1 MEVAV
6 KDIVVHDR
14 IRNDYGDIDELA
26 KDIAEHGLICPIAI
40 TPDYQLIAGERRLKA
55 IQLLG
60 WETVK
65 VNMMTVEDEA
75 ALLEREIAENEVRK
89 DFTFSER
96 MRYAAKLKPVYQD
109 IAQQNIMNGTPVA
122 RETGGRVDQIVAE
135 KVGLGSGTRL
145 WKAEKIIES
154 APEEMI
160 KQLDEGQLSINAAY
174 QRLKREAEEAQR
186 LVEEAE
192 RREEEARE
200 EVTRLSMAN
209 RIFESQESET
219 SEQIDQMD
227 LTIREQQERIQK
239 LENSRDKV
247 HHEVVTVQEPIAPQR
262 VIKICDMIATL
273 IEPLLEAPTSTY
285 KAWNDEQKREIFHA
299 YHELLESM
307 QDVESA
313 IVGA

>member
-1 MEVAV
+1 VEVAV

-96 MRYAAKLKPVYQD
+96 MRYASRLKPVYQA
-109 IAQQNIMNGTPVA
+109 IAQQNIMRGTPDKCLS
-122 RETGGRVDQIVAE
+122 GGRSNEVVAE
-135 KVGLGSGTRL
+135 KVGLGSYETFR
-145 WKAEKIIES
+145 KAEKIIES

-160 KQLDEGQLSINAAY
+160 RQLDEGQLSINAAY

-219 SEQIDQMD
+219 SEQIDRLD
-227 LTIREQQERIQK
+227 LTIREQRERIQK
-239 LENSRDKV
+239 LENSREKV
-247 HHEVVTVQEPIAPQR
+247 HHEVITIQEPIAPQR
-262 VIKICDMIATL
+262 VIKICDMISAL
-273 IEPLLEAPTSTY
+273 IEPLLETPNSVY
-285 KAWNDEQKREIFHA
+285 KSWGSEQKQEIFNT
-299 YHELLESM
+299 YHELLENM
-307 QDVESA
+307 QDVEAALVS
-313 IVGA
+313 G